1 MIRNSQH
8 NKGFTLIEA
17 LVAFIVLSAGLIGT
31 VAMQAVAKR
40 NSFDAAQRAQAMT
53 VANDIV
59 ERMRANN
66 EQGAA
71 FLAGYNGKYGA
82 GQAVVA
88 APAQGCSA
96 VGSNCSADQIR
107 AADRFEWSQRLL
119 GTDVMRGESAAGGIS
134 DAVGC
139 VNINADGAVTVVI
152 AWQGRES
159 IRDAATQT
167 GENDCGTAGDTRRQ
181 LVVSTFIY

>member
-1 MIRNSQH
+1 MIRHSQRH
-8 NKGFTLIEA
+8 KGFTLIEA
-17 LVAFIVLSAGLIGT
+17 LIAFIVLSAGLIGT

-53 VANDIV
+53 VANDIL

-82 GQAVVA
+82 GQTAIS
-88 APAQGCSA
+88 APAQGCDA
-96 VGSNCSADQIR
+96 PGSNCSAEQIR
-107 AADRFEWSQRLL
+107 TADRYEWSERLL
-119 GTDVMRGESAAGGIS
+119 GTDVMRGAAAAGGIS

>member
-1 MIRNSQH
+1 MFVNMHNS
-8 NKGFTLIEA
+8 KGFTLIEA

-40 NSFDAAQRAQAMT
+40 NSFDAMQRAQAMT
-53 VANDIV
+53 IANDIV
-59 ERMRANN
+59 ERMRANI
-66 EQGAA
+66 
-71 FLAGYNGKYGA
+71 
-82 GQAVVA
+82 A
-88 APAQGCSA
+88 APAQGCNGP
-96 VGSNCSADQIR
+96 GSNCNAEAIR
-107 AADRFEWSQRLL
+107 ASDRFEWSQRLL
-119 GTDVMRGESAAGGIS
+119 GADVMRGQLASGGIS

-139 VNINADGAVTVVI
+139 VDVNANGAVTVVI

-167 GENDCGTAGDTRRQ
+167 GEGDCGTAGATRRQ